1 MKLSEAL
8 ALRADLNKRIADLAN
23 RMVANATVQEGSD
36 PGEDANALLAQSEA
50 MALQLQTL
58 IADINKTNLATKL
71 ADGRTLTEAIAERDI
86 LLVRISTHRRLA
98 DAGLIKQTVHT
109 RSEVR
114 FTSMVNVTQLRQKVD
129 ELSHAHRKVDVL
141 IQEANWATELVQS

>member
-8 ALRADLNKRIADLAN
+8 ALRADLNKRIADLGA
-23 RMVANATVQEGSD
+23 RMVANATVQEGSE
-36 PGEDANALLAQSEA
+36 PAEDANALLAQSEA

-71 ADGRTLTEAIAERDI
+71 ADGRTLTDAIAERDI

-114 FTSMVNVTQLRQKVD
+114 FTPMVNVTQLRQKVD

-141 IQEANWATELVQS
+141 IQEANWATELIQS